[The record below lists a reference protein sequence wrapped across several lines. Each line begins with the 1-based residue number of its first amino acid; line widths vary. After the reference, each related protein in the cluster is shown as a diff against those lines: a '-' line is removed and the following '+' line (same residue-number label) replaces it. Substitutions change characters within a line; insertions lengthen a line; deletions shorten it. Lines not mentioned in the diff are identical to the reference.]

1 MTEVTA
7 ESAEM
12 EETAEM
18 AETAE
23 TAFTV
28 DGEPLAFVPG
38 QTLAAAL
45 VASGRVAWR
54 TTRGGQRP
62 RGIFC
67 GIGVCFDCLV
77 TVDGRGG
84 QRACLVLARPG
95 MAVTTGEDGD
105 E

>member
-1 MTEVTA
+1 
-7 ESAEM
+7 
-12 EETAEM
+12 M
-18 AETAE
+18 AETAK

-54 TTRGGQRP
+54 TTRGGRRP